1 MTDGLIVLYIDIE
14 TKSAG
19 YIAKIMRNPISEHT
33 GHTTLNRGPA
43 QQKHTPV
50 LKETH
55 DEKDSIG
62 QDGVSEKRLTAL
74 VRRATLKEN
83 EQIPRQVHSF
93 RVHKY
98 RGPHWYE
105 YYASFM
111 LGLIETESRDFN
123 SEGLHGISGFSD
135 LIKDVKMVFDRD
147 DEKAGISVNVTE
159 TTAPAHCKIFWY
171 LMVHLK
177 RVTLHEKENLMNA
190 ESLGIVFSPT
200 LMRFPK
206 LDGITTLNNIQYQR
220 LLIISRITN
229 QN

>member
-111 LGLIETESRDFN
+111 LGLI
-123 SEGLHGISGFSD
+123 
-135 LIKDVKMVFDRD
+135 
-147 DEKAGISVNVTE
+147 A
-159 TTAPAHCKIFWY
+159 
-171 LMVHLK
+171 
-177 RVTLHEKENLMNA
+177 
-190 ESLGIVFSPT
+190 
-200 LMRFPK
+200 
-206 LDGITTLNNIQYQR
+206 
-220 LLIISRITN
+220 
-229 QN
+229 

>member
-83 EQIPRQVHSF
+83 EQIPKYEKVHNF
-93 RVHKY
+93 KVRILVFNLFL
-98 RGPHWYE
+98 YE
-105 YYASFM
+105 RKCTLLEIHS
-111 LGLIETESRDFN
+111 
-123 SEGLHGISGFSD
+123 
-135 LIKDVKMVFDRD
+135 VKVM
-147 DEKAGISVNVTE
+147 
-159 TTAPAHCKIFWY
+159 
-171 LMVHLK
+171 
-177 RVTLHEKENLMNA
+177 
-190 ESLGIVFSPT
+190 SL
-200 LMRFPK
+200 
-206 LDGITTLNNIQYQR
+206 
-220 LLIISRITN
+220 
-229 QN
+229 

>member
-83 EQIPRQVHSF
+83 EQIPKYEKVHNF
-93 RVHKY
+93 KVRILVFNLFL
-98 RGPHWYE
+98 YE
-105 YYASFM
+105 RKCTLLEIHS
-111 LGLIETESRDFN
+111 
-123 SEGLHGISGFSD
+123 
-135 LIKDVKMVFDRD
+135 IKVM
-147 DEKAGISVNVTE
+147 
-159 TTAPAHCKIFWY
+159 
-171 LMVHLK
+171 
-177 RVTLHEKENLMNA
+177 
-190 ESLGIVFSPT
+190 SL
-200 LMRFPK
+200 
-206 LDGITTLNNIQYQR
+206 
-220 LLIISRITN
+220 
-229 QN
+229 